1 MKENIKN
8 IFLMLGKLAVGVLL
22 LLNPEKL
29 TLGFI
34 ITVGIALSVF
44 GVGNFIAY
52 FRREPA
58 EAAKHNNFTKGLLS
72 VAGGIFCVVDPQ
84 WFIEAFPALAM
95 IYGIILLVTGLIQI
109 QWIADMIRLKRAN
122 WGFQALSSVLTVA
135 VAAVILIN
143 PFKTINYLW
152 IFTGVMLI
160 LSAIPDMIIVCR
172 KSSY

>member
-8 IFLMLGKLAVGVLL
+8 IFLILGKLAVGILL

-34 ITVGIALSVF
+34 IIIGIALSVF

-58 EAAKHNNFTKGLLS
+58 EAAKHGNFTKGLLS
-72 VAGGIFCVVDPQ
+72 VAGGVFCVVDPQ
-84 WFIEAFPALAM
+84 WFIEAVPELAM
-95 IYGIILLVTGLIQI
+95 IYGIILLATGLVQI
-109 QWIADMIRLKRAN
+109 QWIVDMIRLKRAN
-122 WGFQALSSVLTVA
+122 WVFQALSSVFTIA

-143 PFKTINYLW
+143 PFKTIDYLW

-160 LSAIPDMIIVCR
+160 VSTVPDIIIVCR